1 MVAELTPHEVWEA
14 VQRGDLRILDL
25 RTHAERRRYGWP
37 PGAGKV
43 SLLRHLAVP
52 EGPEV
57 AYLCQ
62 HANRSKLTGRSGAP
76 EVAGGFAAWL
86 DAGLPVEGRQG

>member
-1 MVAELTPHEVWEA
+1 MRCGRPCSAATCASSTCAPTPSGA
-14 VQRGDLRILDL
+14 
-25 RTHAERRRYGWP
+25 AYGWP

-43 SLLRHLAVP
+43 SLLRHIAVP
-52 EGPEV
+52 EGPDV
-57 AYLCQ
+57 VYLCQ

-86 DAGLPVEGRQG
+86 DAGLPVEGGSS